1 MTGAMR
7 MLIETILSMYENLSS
22 RTLNLMREVHN
33 RQKAEEALEM
43 LSRKLTDSNTDFQR
57 FAYIASHDL
66 QEPLRM
72 VTSYLGLLEKRHGT
86 VFDDEGREFL
96 HYATDGAQRMSQ
108 QIHDLLDYARVES
121 QGRELDP
128 VETSSVVDEALAN
141 LSVTIAETG
150 CNIELEQKAFPVA
163 LGDRGQL
170 VRVFQNLIGN
180 AIKYRDSSRPTVIRV
195 EVERSGD
202 EWVFAVGDNGIGIA
216 PEYFERIFMIFQR
229 LHGQAEYKGTGIGL
243 AIVKRIVERHGGR
256 IWVESEPGKG
266 AKFFFTLPDDTAVST
281 QAQHPSQ
288 DQLQI

>member
-128 VETSSVVDEALAN
+128 IETTSVMDEALAN
-141 LSVTIAETG
+141 LSITIAETG
-150 CNIELEQKAFPVA
+150 CNIEVEQKEFPVV